1 MIRIL
6 ALPLFAL
13 AATVALAAPADAAAP
28 VAPRLSIGGV
38 DQLPQPLPYPYDEQ
52 ADAKAVVAKAKAK
65 AKREHKTLLIDLGGN
80 WCPDCRVLMG
90 IMGLPELKPFLDKHF
105 VIVTV
110 DIGRYDK
117 NGDIAGQYGIARLQG
132 VPAVLAID
140 PKTDRLLNKDRLS
153 ALSDAR
159 HMTPQALA
167 DWLAQWAPGHA

>member
-1 MIRIL
+1 MIKL
-6 ALPLFAL
+6 TALPLAALAVFAL
-13 AATVALAAPADAAAP
+13 AVPAGSAVPTAPH
-28 VAPRLSIGGV
+28 VSIAGV

-80 WCPDCRVLMG
+80 WCPDCRVLAG
-90 IMGLPELKPFLDKHF
+90 IIGLPDLKPFLDKHF

-110 DIGRYDK
+110 NIGRYDK
-117 NGDIAGQYGIARLQG
+117 NGDIAAQYGIAKLQG
-132 VPAVLAID
+132 VPAILAVD
-140 PKTDRLLNKDRLS
+140 PKTDRLLNKDRLF

-167 DWLAQWAPGHA
+167 DWLAQWAPGAA